1 MILNFNMHQVPNGL
15 MELMLAISSEVPV
28 VVAAATMT
36 WYHAPTPR
44 HREVLWLTVPSTI
57 RNYLFAI
64 TSHTL
69 ILLFMSWFKGLSPL
83 EYSFSDFSSL
93 EEYTMSRMLK
103 EFIGSTL
110 VFEMGFYLGH
120 RAMHLPMLYKHVHAI
135 HHDFETNAVAGGV
148 TMYLHTGNDIPGLMG
163 HELHHQRPKSNF
175 GALGLLDFAFGTLSI
190 PGKGAKAL

>member
-1 MILNFNMHQVPNGL
+1 
-15 MELMLAISSEVPV
+15 
-28 VVAAATMT
+28 
-36 WYHAPTPR
+36 
-44 HREVLWLTVPSTI
+44 
-57 RNYLFAI
+57 
-64 TSHTL
+64 
-69 ILLFMSWFKGLSPL
+69 MSWFKGLSPL

-103 EFIGSTL
+103 EFIVSTL
-110 VFEMGFYLGH
+110 VFEVSFYLGH

-135 HHDFETNAVAGGV
+135 HHDFETKYDEHVCLANFYSHPLEFGYVYSLILIGTIVQEGHIINTILSSAVAGGV

-175 GALGLLDFAFGTLSI
+175 GALGLLDFAFGTLSV